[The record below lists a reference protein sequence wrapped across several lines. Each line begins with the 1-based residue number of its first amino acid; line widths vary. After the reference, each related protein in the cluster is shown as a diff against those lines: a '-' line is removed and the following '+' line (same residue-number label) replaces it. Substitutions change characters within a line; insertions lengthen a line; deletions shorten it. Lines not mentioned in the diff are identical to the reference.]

1 MYQYL
6 EEKCPAVKTFSKK
19 LGIVR
24 DNFNNKDYNGPHC
37 EKVLKNLKQLE
48 EIVEEKY
55 KPFVDCLSA
64 LKEVK
69 NACFGPV
76 LDPNYQTA
84 IDNFENTWNTI
95 YIDFGI
101 WFTNKAH
108 VIISHI
114 PQAIERTGRSLY
126 LSSEQVVEATHA
138 QFDKFWRNFK
148 VRDLESE
155 SHGKRLLKCVV
166 FFNSKNL

>member
-1 MYQYL
+1 M
-6 EEKCPAVKTFSKK
+6 
-19 LGIVR
+19 I
-24 DNFNNKDYNGPHC
+24 
-37 EKVLKNLKQLE
+37 
-48 EIVEEKY
+48 
-55 KPFVDCLSA
+55 
-64 LKEVK
+64 
-69 NACFGPV
+69 
-76 LDPNYQTA
+76 
-84 IDNFENTWNTI
+84 
-95 YIDFGI
+95 
-101 WFTNKAH
+101 TNKAH